1 MKSIRTKI
9 LFLSIIIFVIA
20 CQSDKEQKFKIIES
34 FQVNK
39 KLVSQIVELDTMPNC
54 PRYLFVAGKYLTLL
68 NFDGCDKYHIHVFD
82 KNTLQFM
89 GAFGTNGRGPNE
101 LFAPIPRNVVNND
114 TLSGIWIYNQR
125 HKKHELFDIEKSI
138 YTGQYTVVSSSNEK
152 YGPIRVVNDSL
163 MNLNS
168 EKKVRLPRIST
179 SLSGEARTALYRGK
193 IGLSSDNKVIV
204 VAFSMAK
211 RIDIYNNELDH
222 QVSVS
227 YHDSPENINFNSY
240 EAEESEWHNTYGYF
254 EEIYVDSQKRIFLL
268 VHKRSLSG
276 KLTDEYPEVHIFSM
290 DGTALARFQLD
301 INKVIG
307 GFAIDDDNN
316 NIFILTHDDEGFPQI
331 IRYRIQELSL

>member
-1 MKSIRTKI
+1 
-9 LFLSIIIFVIA
+9 
-20 CQSDKEQKFKIIES
+20 
-34 FQVNK
+34 
-39 KLVSQIVELDTMPNC
+39 
-54 PRYLFVAGKYLTLL
+54 
-68 NFDGCDKYHIHVFD
+68 
-82 KNTLQFM
+82 
-89 GAFGTNGRGPNE
+89 
-101 LFAPIPRNVVNND
+101 
-114 TLSGIWIYNQR
+114 
-125 HKKHELFDIEKSI
+125 
-138 YTGQYTVVSSSNEK
+138 
-152 YGPIRVVNDSL
+152 